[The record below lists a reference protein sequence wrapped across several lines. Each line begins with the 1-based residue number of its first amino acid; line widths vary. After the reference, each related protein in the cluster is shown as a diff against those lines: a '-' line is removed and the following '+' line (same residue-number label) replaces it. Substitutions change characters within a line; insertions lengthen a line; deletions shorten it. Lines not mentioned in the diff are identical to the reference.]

1 MSTSKQLTADRISQL
16 VQKFNKPNRLTEYW
30 QLTNPNRYLTLAGSP
45 RYVEK
50 NYPNAQGVDRFV
62 YWPDYKV
69 AGTIKD
75 IVNAFLNAGINQVQV
90 GTLYSWSNGQIGCQ
104 PRMVPLTPEIVA
116 ECAFDPLN
124 PAHTELLMTLMNMDL
139 RYVLNNLQQ
148 AQQYRQEQQ
157 QYRQQI
163 GSELSILPPQG
174 AFPGGPEYLEAQQ
187 GIGGRYGMRM

>member
-1 MSTSKQLTADRISQL
+1 M
-16 VQKFNKPNRLTEYW
+16 N
-30 QLTNPNRYLTLAGSP
+30 TLA
-45 RYVEK
+45 Y
-50 NYPNAQGVDRFV
+50 
-62 YWPDYKV
+62 
-69 AGTIKD
+69 
-75 IVNAFLNAGINQVQV
+75 AFYRGAPFGK
-90 GTLYSWSNGQIGCQ
+90 
-104 PRMVPLTPEIVA
+104 PA
-116 ECAFDPLN
+116 EMEHTETSSERAFDPLN

-187 GIGGRYGMRM
+187 IIGGRYGMRM